1 VVELVSPRNKDR
13 NESRLGFA
21 AKSAAYLQRGVGLVT
36 VDVVT
41 ERKSTLHNELI
52 KLMGVDA
59 QFAMVGD
66 AALYAVAYRPVRR
79 NEMDQI
85 DVWPITLSIGGVL
98 PVLPLA
104 LRGGSP
110 VPLDLEASYEDARG
124 RSRL

>member
-1 VVELVSPRNKDR
+1 MHHAAAHKDR
-13 NESRLGFA
+13 AESRLAFA

-41 ERKSTLHNELI
+41 ERQSNLHNELI
-52 KLMGVDA
+52 KLMGLDA

-66 AALYAVAYRPVRR
+66 AALYAVSYRPVRR
-79 NEMDQI
+79 DQANQI
-85 DVWPITLSIGGVL
+85 DVWPISLSIGGAL
-98 PVLPLA
+98 PLLPLA